1 MFKPKSAAGL
11 SLVLFTAAFV
21 ACPSSASAG
30 EKGKFQGH
38 AVLEGTKFT
47 EYKAIEG
54 HPLKSMWVGELDG
67 LIFYTSGTSQLD
79 RMLDRAH
86 YFIVSVG
93 DGAGNS
99 YCAKTFTTKDG
110 SKLYL
115 RCEGKANPTGAT
127 GTVTILGGT
136 GPFSG
141 MKGKGKFNFVTVT
154 DRVFWDDIEW
164 DWETP

>member
-1 MFKPKSAAGL
+1 MPRPTLTEDVFMFKPKSAAGL
-11 SLVLFTAAFV
+11 SLVLFAAAFV
-21 ACPSSASAG
+21 VCPPSASAG

-67 LIFYTSGTSQLD
+67 LIFYTSGTSALD

-110 SKLYL
+110 YKLYL

-127 GTVTILGGT
+127 GT
-136 GPFSG
+136 
-141 MKGKGKFNFVTVT
+141 
-154 DRVFWDDIEW
+154 
-164 DWETP
+164 